1 MSRGRRAPRYD
12 QTAIRGTREGRDG
25 SLYLAG
31 VAHVDRA
38 HFHSYG
44 RGHGLDG
51 SELSHSGRIEG
62 ISKNS
67 RSLHARLDLL
77 EQFQQFGVQTV
88 FGQHKAGDVA
98 ARLGKAIDEA
108 RADRIA
114 ADREYDRKRTRAL
127 LKDAHARR
135 ARGEYND
142 VPASAQFHRAI
153 V

>member
-1 MSRGRRAPRYD
+1 LLA
-12 QTAIRGTREGRDG
+12 TEV
-25 SLYLAG
+25 SLSKWTIGCCKRINAT
-31 VAHVDRA
+31 A
-38 HFHSYG
+38 HFHSDG
-44 RGHGLDG
+44 RCHGLDG

-108 RADRIA
+108 GADHYA
-114 ADREYDRKRTRAL
+114 
-127 LKDAHARR
+127 
-135 ARGEYND
+135 
-142 VPASAQFHRAI
+142 RAI
-153 V
+153 LSESVSGVEQGVR